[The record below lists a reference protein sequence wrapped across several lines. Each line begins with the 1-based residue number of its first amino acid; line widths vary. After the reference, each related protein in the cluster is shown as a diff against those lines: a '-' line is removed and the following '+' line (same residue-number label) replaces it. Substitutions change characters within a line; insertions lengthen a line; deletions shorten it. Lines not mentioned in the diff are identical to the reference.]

1 VGLVSYH
8 TRTRNFNDKLFIT
21 GNFSYPSGEIMNPK
35 EVIMIVAMTA
45 LLTLMLTLELVKFFW
60 AYVL

>member
-1 VGLVSYH
+1 
-8 TRTRNFNDKLFIT
+8 
-21 GNFSYPSGEIMNPK
+21 MNPK

-60 AYVL
+60 VYVL